1 MALQA
6 HGVTLDAGQYNIIGT
21 CAVLA
26 AISAAAI
33 PSAGLVTMVMVMQ
46 VSFSAIAHM
55 PHMHCCLCFTWQH
68 LKDIAFPYCAFLDR
82 SYPVC
87 WAGHHGHAGQL
98 SAIAHVPYMHS
109 CLCCEWQ
116 HLQKLLFCSAC
127 FLAPAFH
134 LLGWLPRS
142 LSCKTAFSHCML
154 ATYVLVP
161 VSCKSQSMGHIVDS
175 SRCVH

>member
-6 HGVTLDAGQYNIIGT
+6 HGVTLDAGQYTIIGT

-55 PHMHCCLCFTWQH
+55 PHMHCCLC
-68 LKDIAFPYCAFLDR
+68 
-82 SYPVC
+82 
-87 WAGHHGHAGQL
+87 
-98 SAIAHVPYMHS
+98 
-109 CLCCEWQ
+109 CEWQ

-134 LLGWLPRS
+134 LLGWLPWS
-142 LSCKTAFSHCML
+142 MLCKTAFSHWML
-154 ATYVLVP
+154 IWVILVLSLPWTGFWTGAGQCLMYSVMQLQLP
-161 VSCKSQSMGHIVDS
+161 LCSSNAKAIYASMHQAPHPT
-175 SRCVH
+175 RRNPCL